1 MAGKSY
7 IKIGSNNWD
16 RIKKMYLKTGGQTW
30 TAIRKAYVKTNSGW
44 KKVFDTASNRPFISG
59 NDIPK
64 IRLNTFRTDST
75 YNPSGTIDDP
85 VNPVVEAPPV
95 QQMGPSWT
103 SPTLGWPYES
113 LGRHLWGYDGT
124 WTSGNGS
131 SMTFTYTW
139 LYNLTGNSNDN
150 TAELNATSTTG
161 RTDML
166 TNLSSHLGQSGGDYF
181 DKNFLTF
188 RVTATN
194 SAGNASAESAPVY
207 IVREVPTGSITMVSP
222 GTAATNS
229 TMSASFT
236 YSNNWYNKTNVS
248 NSYIEWFAVD
258 NLGDSLTNSNRV
270 QIEEL
275 SSITVT
281 GTTSKSGTT
290 FHVPIIGNKYY
301 YVRMTLNNSGTE
313 NAVISITGFTP
324 KSSATS
330 QANKTARTGIAAT
343 SPTSITATNN
353 GSATTVFISWSGAS
367 NAVYY
372 RVRWVGFQ
380 DTSVDPAIYYDK
392 QITAS
397 SSTSG
402 SWNWGP
408 SDPDKDGAVPF
419 SGVAYYY
426 HVSSSADGTTWSPY
440 TVSSTAVGTAQ
451 SYNVSWNGNGGSTGN
466 EGIPW
471 SFTAGGSVTVP
482 SATRIGYTFLRWTDT
497 PSGDYTYTT
506 TGGTFSPPSQNI
518 TMYARW
524 QINVCT
530 IPDVIGETE
539 YDASTIVN
547 AAGFFYEYTDYI
559 DTTDISLNGR
569 VAAIDPPV
577 GSQPGCGTNITLTIY
592 NYVAKLATPTG
603 VNATD
608 ARTDGVNVTW
618 NAVSGAAYY
627 GVWYGPEPSYDSLAD
642 FGGNRNTSLI
652 VHPTNSYL
660 DTSIGAGSS
669 RNYYVQAYR
678 SGDPTGTKSNW
689 GGPDSGT
696 RAVATVAPNG
706 GSVSVSPSSGT
717 AGITT
722 FTATPSGWSGT
733 PSTFTYSYSWQ
744 YLNTSFS
751 WQQFATGSTAIAPN
765 VTAYAWQVVLT
776 VSNGVSPNGTASAS
790 FSVSAPVANL
800 TAPSIFNVVKSG
812 SNYLVYFSG
821 GSGPF
826 YQVWWQSS
834 AGTVNATGFDAS
846 GSSSPITITNLAAS
860 AGSTYYFSARSVS
873 SAGNTGSGP
882 SATISSWSGQYAY
895 TEPSATPATA
905 PGTPGTPTN
914 GWTGGTSYPFSWSA
928 PGAGTVTGG
937 GAATITGYT
946 MRIYEATSSSGTG
959 SYILTTL
966 SLGSG
971 TSYTYTSPNAQLYY
985 AASVAATNSAGITGP
1000 YSGIS
1005 QYK

>member
-7 IKIGSNNWD
+7 IKVGYYDWD
-16 RIKKMYLKTGGQTW
+16 RIKKMYIKTGGQTW
-30 TAIRKAYVKTNSGW
+30 TAIRKSYVKTSTGW
-44 KKVFDTASNRPFISG
+44 RKVFDTASNRPFIAG

-64 IRLNTFRTDST
+64 IRLNTFRTGSS
-75 YNPSGTIDDP
+75 YNPTGTVDDP
-85 VNPVVEAPPV
+85 VDPVVEAPPV

-131 SMTFTYTW
+131 SMTFVYTW

-166 TNLSSHLGQSGGDYF
+166 TNLSSHLGQSDGDYF

-270 QIEEL
+270 QIEYL
-275 SSITVT
+275 SSIAVT
-281 GTTSKSGTT
+281 GTTSKSGTAY
-290 FHVPIIGNKYY
+290 HVPTIGNKYY

-324 KSSATS
+324 KSSVTS
-330 QANKTARTGIAAT
+330 QANKTAKTGIAAT

-353 GSATTVFISWSGAS
+353 GSATTVSISWSGAS

-372 RVRWVGFQ
+372 RVRWASFQ
-380 DTSVDPAIYYDK
+380 DTSVDPAVYYDK

-397 SSTSG
+397 NSTSG

-408 SDPDKDGAVPF
+408 SDPDKDGAVPYP
-419 SGVAYYY
+419 GTAYYY

-440 TVSSTAVGTAQ
+440 TVSSTAVGTVQ
-451 SYNVSWNGNGGSTGN
+451 SYNVAWNGNGGSTGN

-482 SATRIGYTFLRWTDT
+482 SATRIGYTFLRWADT
-497 PSGDYTYTT
+497 ESGNYTYTT
-506 TGGTFSPPSQNI
+506 TGGTFFPPSQNI

-530 IPDVIGETE
+530 IPNVIGMTE
-539 YDASTIVN
+539 INASNAVN
-547 AAGFFYEYTDYI
+547 AAGFLYEYVDYI
-559 DTTDISLNGR
+559 DTTNASIVGT

-577 GSQPGCGTNITLTIY
+577 GSQPGCGTNITLTLY
-592 NYVAKLATPTG
+592 RLSLKLSTPTG
-603 VNATD
+603 VDATD

-627 GVWYGPEPSYDSLAD
+627 GVWYGGAPGYDALAD

-652 VHPTNSYL
+652 TGTSYL
-660 DTSIGAGSS
+660 DTSIGSGVT
-669 RNYYVQAYR
+669 RDYYVQAYK
-678 SGDPTGTKSNW
+678 SGDPTGTKSEW
-689 GGPDSGT
+689 GGPNSGT
-696 RAVATVAPNG
+696 RASAAVITYGNCEIYGSPYFTTSGYDCYGDYSYAWTDNYYSQRRQILSNG
-706 GSVSVSPSSGT
+706 TWTGSYDYSCADTSVRTYGSFSQVNGQCGYSPPSST
-717 AGITT
+717 PAIT
-722 FTATPSGWSGT
+722 
-733 PSTFTYSYSWQ
+733 
-744 YLNTSFS
+744 
-751 WQQFATGSTAIAPN
+751 
-765 VTAYAWQVVLT
+765 
-776 VSNGVSPNGTASAS
+776 
-790 FSVSAPVANL
+790 
-800 TAPSIFNVVKSG
+800 
-812 SNYLVYFSG
+812 
-821 GSGPF
+821 
-826 YQVWWQSS
+826 
-834 AGTVNATGFDAS
+834 
-846 GSSSPITITNLAAS
+846 
-860 AGSTYYFSARSVS
+860 
-873 SAGNTGSGP
+873 SGP
-882 SATISSWSGQYAY
+882 SISWASGNNF
-895 TEPSATPATA
+895 TLSATASNATNLEFQVQFANNDGGPALFTDTFFFGA
-905 PGTPGTPTN
+905 GSG
-914 GWTGGTSYPFSWSA
+914 GGTTGAQQYSWARTRVRANNSSTGLSSSFS
-928 PGAGTVTGG
+928 
-937 GAATITGYT
+937 GYT
-946 MRIYEATSSSGTG
+946 GWA
-959 SYILTTL
+959 
-966 SLGSG
+966 
-971 TSYTYTSPNAQLYY
+971 
-985 AASVAATNSAGITGP
+985 
-1000 YSGIS
+1000 
-1005 QYK
+1005 

>member
-7 IKIGSNNWD
+7 IKVGAYDWD
-16 RIKKMYLKTGGQTW
+16 RIKKMYVKTGGQTW
-30 TAIRKAYVKTNSGW
+30 TAIRKSYVKTSTGW
-44 KKVFDTASNRPFISG
+44 KKVFDTASNRPFIAG

-64 IRLNTFRTDST
+64 IRLNTFRTGSS
-75 YNPSGTIDDP
+75 YNPTGTLDDP
-85 VNPVVEAPPV
+85 VDPVVEAPPV

-166 TNLSSHLGQSGGDYF
+166 TNLSSHLGQSDGDYF

-270 QIEEL
+270 QIEYL
-275 SSITVT
+275 SSIAVT
-281 GTTSKSGTT
+281 GTTTKSGTAT
-290 FHVPIIGNKYY
+290 HVPTIGNKYY

-324 KSSATS
+324 KSSVTS

-419 SGVAYYY
+419 NGTAYYY

-440 TVSSTAVGTAQ
+440 TVSSTAVGTVQ
-451 SYNVSWNGNGGSTGN
+451 SYNVSWNGNGGSSGN

-482 SATRIGYTFLRWTDT
+482 SATRIGYTFVRWTDT

-506 TGGTFSPPSQNI
+506 TGGTFFPPSQNI

-530 IPDVIGETE
+530 IPNVIGMTE
-539 YDASTIVN
+539 INASNAVN
-547 AAGFFYEYTDYI
+547 AAGFLYEYTDYI
-559 DTTDISLNGR
+559 DTTNASIVGT

-577 GSQPGCGTNITLTIY
+577 GSQPGCGSNITLTIY
-592 NYVAKLATPTG
+592 RLSVKLSTPTG

-608 ARTDGVNVTW
+608 DRTDGVNVTW

-627 GVWYGPEPSYDSLAD
+627 GVWYGGAPAYDSLAD
-642 FGGNRNTSLI
+642 FGGNRNVNLI
-652 VHPTNSYL
+652 TGTSYL
-660 DTSIGAGSS
+660 DTAISSGSS
-669 RNYYVQAYR
+669 RDYYVQAYK
-678 SGDPTGTKSNW
+678 SGDLSGTKSDW
-689 GGPDSGT
+689 GGPNNGT
-696 RAVATVAPNG
+696 RVAAAVITYGNCEIY
-706 GSVSVSPSSGT
+706 GSPYYTNSSYDCYGD
-717 AGITT
+717 
-722 FTATPSGWSGT
+722 
-733 PSTFTYSYSWQ
+733 YSY
-744 YLNTSFS
+744 
-751 WQQFATGSTAIAPN
+751 
-765 VTAYAWQVVLT
+765 AWTDNYYSQRRQIL
-776 VSNGVSPNGTASAS
+776 SNGVWNGSYDYSCANTSVRTYGSFSQVNGQCGYSPPSPTPAITSGPNISWASGNNFTLSASAS
-790 FSVSAPVANL
+790 NATNLEFQVEFANQ
-800 TAPSIFNVVKSG
+800 SG
-812 SNYLVYFSG
+812 GPALSTQTFFFGASSGGGTTGAQQYSWARTRVRANNSSTGLSSSFSG
-821 GSGPF
+821 
-826 YQVWWQSS
+826 Y
-834 AGTVNATGFDAS
+834 TGWA
-846 GSSSPITITNLAAS
+846 
-860 AGSTYYFSARSVS
+860 
-873 SAGNTGSGP
+873 
-882 SATISSWSGQYAY
+882 
-895 TEPSATPATA
+895 
-905 PGTPGTPTN
+905 
-914 GWTGGTSYPFSWSA
+914 
-928 PGAGTVTGG
+928 
-937 GAATITGYT
+937 
-946 MRIYEATSSSGTG
+946 
-959 SYILTTL
+959 
-966 SLGSG
+966 
-971 TSYTYTSPNAQLYY
+971 
-985 AASVAATNSAGITGP
+985 
-1000 YSGIS
+1000 
-1005 QYK
+1005 

>member
-7 IKIGSNNWD
+7 IKVGTYDWD
-16 RIKKMYLKTGGQTW
+16 RIKKMYIKTGGQTW
-30 TAIRKAYVKTNSGW
+30 TAIRKAYVKTSTGW
-44 KKVFDTASNRPFISG
+44 RKVFDTASNRPFIAG

-64 IRLNTFRTDST
+64 IRLNTFRTGSS
-75 YNPSGTIDDP
+75 YNPTGTLDDP
-85 VNPVVEAPPV
+85 VDPVVEAPPV

-166 TNLSSHLGQSGGDYF
+166 TNLSSHLGQSDGDYF

-222 GTAATNS
+222 GTATTNS

-248 NSYIEWFAVD
+248 NSYVEWFAVD

-270 QIEEL
+270 QIEYL
-275 SSITVT
+275 SSIAVT

-290 FHVPIIGNKYY
+290 FHVPTIGNKYY

-324 KSSATS
+324 KSSVTS
-330 QANKTARTGIAAT
+330 QANKTAK
-343 SPTSITATNN
+343 TA
-353 GSATTVFISWSGAS
+353 
-367 NAVYY
+367 
-372 RVRWVGFQ
+372 
-380 DTSVDPAIYYDK
+380 
-392 QITAS
+392 
-397 SSTSG
+397 
-402 SWNWGP
+402 
-408 SDPDKDGAVPF
+408 
-419 SGVAYYY
+419 
-426 HVSSSADGTTWSPY
+426 
-440 TVSSTAVGTAQ
+440 AQ
-451 SYNVSWNGNGGSTGN
+451 SYNVTWNGNGGSTGN
-466 EGIPW
+466 EGTPW

-482 SATRIGYTFLRWTDT
+482 SVSRIGYTFLRWTDT
-497 PSGDYTYTT
+497 SSGDYTYTT
-506 TGGTFSPPSQNI
+506 TGGTFFPPSQNI

-524 QINVCT
+524 QVNVCT
-530 IPDVIGETE
+530 IPDVIGMTE
-539 YDASTIVN
+539 SAAATAVN
-547 AAGFFYEYTDYI
+547 NAGFLYEFTDYI

-608 ARTDGVNVTW
+608 TRTDGVNVTW

-627 GVWYGPEPSYDSLAD
+627 GVWYGPEPSYNSLAD

-652 VHPTNSYL
+652 TGTSYL
-660 DTSIGAGSS
+660 DTSIGSGVT
-669 RNYYVQAYR
+669 RNYYVQAYK
-678 SGDPTGTKSNW
+678 SGDPTGTKSEW

-696 RAVATVAPNG
+696 RAAVVSIPSG
-706 GSVSVSPSSGT
+706 GSVSLTGGST
-717 AGITT
+717 AGSIITAST
-722 FTATPSGWSGT
+722 SGWSGSPT
-733 PSTFTYSYSWQ
+733 SYDVYITTALSPNIPTSSSSRVASSGGGSSTSYTI
-744 YLNTSFS
+744 TSSDAISPVNIFRA
-751 WQQFATGSTAIAPN
+751 FATA
-765 VTAYAWQVVLT
+765 
-776 VSNGVSPNGTASAS
+776 SN
-790 FSVSAPVANL
+790 
-800 TAPSIFNVVKSG
+800 
-812 SNYLVYFSG
+812 
-821 GSGPF
+821 
-826 YQVWWQSS
+826 S
-834 AGTVNATGFDAS
+834 AGTS
-846 GSSSPITITNLAAS
+846 GTVQSSNTIITTSSSP
-860 AGSTYYFSARSVS
+860 
-873 SAGNTGSGP
+873 
-882 SATISSWSGQYAY
+882 ATS
-895 TEPSATPATA
+895 

-914 GWTGGTSYPFSWSA
+914 GWTGGTSYPFSWTA
-928 PGAGTVTGG
+928 PGAGTVSGG

-971 TSYTYTSPNAQLYY
+971 TSYTYTSPNASLYY
-985 AASVAATNSAGITGP
+985 AASVAATNSAGLTGP